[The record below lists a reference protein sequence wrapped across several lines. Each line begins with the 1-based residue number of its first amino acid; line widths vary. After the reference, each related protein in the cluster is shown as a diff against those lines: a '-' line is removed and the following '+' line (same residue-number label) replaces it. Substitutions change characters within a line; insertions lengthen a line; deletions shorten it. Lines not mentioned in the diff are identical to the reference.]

1 MPLTDTQIRSAK
13 PGLKP
18 VKPKKGSDDRV
29 VFVATTK
36 PFKLYYTKELYL
48 EVDPSGGKY
57 WRFKYKFSKRKENLT
72 RCLPRGE
79 PGRCPRTEG

>member
-36 PFKLYYTKELYL
+36 PVKLYYTKGLYL

-57 WRFKYKFSKRKENLT
+57 WRFKYNWTVPSSRLGSGALVGQAEV
-72 RCLPRGE
+72 G
-79 PGRCPRTEG
+79 

>member
-36 PFKLYYTKELYL
+36 PFKLYYIRLGVFFGCLGIWTVPSSRLGSGAL
-48 EVDPSGGKY
+48 VGQAEVG
-57 WRFKYKFSKRKENLT
+57 
-72 RCLPRGE
+72 
-79 PGRCPRTEG
+79 